1 MAVDVLYGN
10 YGSLFE
16 SEVFKVIL
24 TSDRSLNESVCKAF
38 VLPVIGSC
46 TRGRF
51 CWNAGVLEA
60 ASSQSHSLCRYQD
73 GGVSEVRFV

>member
-16 SEVFKVIL
+16 SEAFKAIL
-24 TSDRSLNESVCKAF
+24 TSDRSLNESVCKAL

-46 TRGRF
+46 T
-51 CWNAGVLEA
+51 
-60 ASSQSHSLCRYQD
+60 
-73 GGVSEVRFV
+73 